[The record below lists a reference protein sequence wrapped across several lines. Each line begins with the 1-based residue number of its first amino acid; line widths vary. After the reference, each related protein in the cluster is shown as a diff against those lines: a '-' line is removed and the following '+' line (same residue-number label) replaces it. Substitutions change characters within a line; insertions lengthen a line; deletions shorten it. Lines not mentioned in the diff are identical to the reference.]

1 MTLKFKN
8 ILNPY
13 IAILKVLLWV
23 CSMVERVRTGIPGMD
38 EILNGGI
45 PKRNVVLLS
54 GGPGTGKSIFGQQ
67 YLWNGLQM
75 GEPGIFVAL
84 EEHPVQVR
92 INMSQF
98 GWDVRKYEEE
108 GLFAM
113 VDAFTGGI
121 GEAAKR
127 ERYVVRDPTDVG
139 LLIDVIKEAIRD
151 VSSERRPRNIRVVI
165 DSVSTLY
172 LTKPSVARNIVMQL
186 KRVLSG
192 MGTTS
197 ILVSQVSVTERG
209 FGGPGVE
216 HAADGIIRLDLDEIG
231 GELKRSLIIWK
242 MRGTK
247 HSMRRHPFEIT
258 DKGIIVYHDKV
269 LKVTKS
275 GWHEE

>member
-1 MTLKFKN
+1 
-8 ILNPY
+8 
-13 IAILKVLLWV
+13 
-23 CSMVERVRTGIPGMD
+23 MVERIRTGIPGMD

-45 PKRNVVLLS
+45 PKRNVVLLA

-67 YLWNGLQM
+67 YLWNGLQL

-92 INMSQF
+92 INMAQF
-98 GWDVRKYEEE
+98 GWDVRKYEKE

-127 ERYVVRDPTDVG
+127 EHYVVRDPTDIG
-139 LLIDVIKEAIRD
+139 LLIDTLRDAIRGTGAQ
-151 VSSERRPRNIRVVI
+151 RVVI

-172 LTKPSVARNIVMQL
+172 LTKPAVARSVVMQL

-192 MGTTS
+192 MGATS

-231 GELKRSLIIWK
+231 GELKRSLIVWK
-242 MRGTK
+242 MRGTS
-247 HSMRRHPFEIT
+247 HSMKRHPFDIT
-258 DKGIIVYHDKV
+258 GKGIVVYPDKV
-269 LKVTKS
+269 LKLQA
-275 GWHEE
+275 